1 MQHASCSHDQ
11 TITRPHAANPRIDS
25 FKGPEIVFAFVRG
38 LCVYGS
44 MSKHEVLNTPH
55 DRIRYREYKI
65 ILQPQHFSSAQ
76 AFVDFWH
83 LVKSTA
89 KKFDVKVQQAEDAFE
104 SQVRE
109 VLFYDTEDFALYKNH
124 FILRLRT
131 HYKGGWPQ
139 GIPELTFKFRHPDLN
154 EAAAVD
160 VHPATSGGIARIKF
174 KEELLP
180 LRETL
185 GGARSIFSHNCV
197 LAKPREALEMAVKDL
212 VTAFPAVQKTAA
224 NHESRLLLVNDMAV
238 EEVQVNVGELHFGG
252 GFNGKTTIAVWRTR
266 KHERAFCGEFAF
278 QCRFDSE
285 DDIHKSS
292 LKRAEDF
299 YKALQLDAH
308 DWVSLGTTKTALVY
322 QLGQSPNATRNE

>member
-1 MQHASCSHDQ
+1 M
-11 TITRPHAANPRIDS
+11 
-25 FKGPEIVFAFVRG
+25 G
-38 LCVYGS
+38 Y
-44 MSKHEVLNTPH
+44 MSKHEIENTPQ
-55 DRIRYREYKI
+55 DRIQYREYKI
-65 ILQPQHFSSAQ
+65 ILQAQHFTSPQ
-76 AFVDFWH
+76 AFVDFWQI
-83 LVKSTA
+83 VRATA
-89 KKFDVKVQQAEDAFE
+89 KKFDVKVKEAENAFE
-104 SQVRE
+104 SNVRE

-139 GIPELTFKFRHPDLN
+139 GIPELTFKFRHPDFK

-160 VHPATSGGIARIKF
+160 VRPATSGGIAKIKF

-197 LAKPREALEMAVKDL
+197 LAKPREGLEVAVKDL
-212 VTAFPAVQKTAA
+212 AGAFPAIHQVGAD
-224 NHESRLLLVNDMAV
+224 HETPLRLVNDMAV
-238 EEVQVNVGELHFGG
+238 EEVQVDVGELHFGG

-266 KHERAFCGEFAF
+266 KYERAFCGEFAF

-285 DDIHKSS
+285 DEIHKSS

-299 YKALQLDAH
+299 YKTLQLDAH
-308 DWVSLGTTKTALVY
+308 EWVSLGTTKTALVY
-322 QLGQSPNATRNE
+322 QLGQSPHATRSE